1 MDFIK
6 AKKCVLNRAKE
17 LGACSDE
24 YKKVLKSENYDELK
38 QVINDN
44 LSWCHR
50 ENLLSDQQSMEH
62 FGVSFLNLL
71 NSGNDNTGYGNSGYG
86 NSGYGNSGSRNSGS
100 RNSGYG
106 NSGYGNSGYGNSGS
120 RNSGSRNS
128 GYGNSGY
135 GNSGYGNS
143 GDWNSGS
150 RNSGYG
156 NSGSRN
162 SGDWNSGYGNNG
174 FFNSVVPDT
183 ILVFNKPCK
192 KKEWDDAEKPEFIFN
207 IETTKWIWFSG
218 MTDEEKKIH
227 VKAYVCDGYL
237 KVFTYKE
244 AWKNAFDSASERD
257 ISLLKALPNFDPKVF
272 EEITGIKL
280 Y

>member
-6 AKKCVLNRAKE
+6 AKECILNRAKE
-17 LGACSDE
+17 LRACSDQ
-24 YKKVLKSENYDELK
+24 YKKALKAENYDELK

-44 LSWCHR
+44 LSWCY
-50 ENLLSDQQSMEH
+50 ENKLLSDQESLEH
-62 FGVSFLNLL
+62 FGVVFLNLL

-86 NSGYGNSGSRNSGS
+86 NSGDWNSGSR
-100 RNSGYG
+100 
-106 NSGYGNSGYGNSGS
+106 
-120 RNSGSRNS
+120 
-128 GYGNSGY
+128 
-135 GNSGYGNS
+135 NS

-156 NSGSRN
+156 NSG
-162 SGDWNSGYGNNG
+162 DWNSGDGNNG

-192 KKEWDDAEKPEFIFN
+192 KSDWENAEKPGFIYELN
-207 IETTKWIWFSG
+207 TTKWIWFSD

-227 VKAYVCDGYL
+227 SKAYVCDGYL
-237 KVFTYKE
+237 KVFSYKE
-244 AWKNAFDSASERD
+244 AWKNAFDTASEHD
-257 ISLLKALPNFDPKVF
+257 KSLLRSLPNFDSSVF

-280 Y
+280 D